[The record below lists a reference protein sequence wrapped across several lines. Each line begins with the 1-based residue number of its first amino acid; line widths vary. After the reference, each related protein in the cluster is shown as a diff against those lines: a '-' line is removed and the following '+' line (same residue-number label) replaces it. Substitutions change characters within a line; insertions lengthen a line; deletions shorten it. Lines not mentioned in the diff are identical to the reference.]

1 MAMESFLSIL
11 PDTKDLIV
19 SLGLPLRV
27 GAELFNAAALI
38 VDGEV
43 RGFACKRHLAR
54 DGLHYEPRWFS
65 SWPAGRQSR
74 VAIHGQEVPVGDL
87 LFDVGGV
94 RLGFE
99 ICEDAWVRERIA
111 FELGRAGASILLGPS
126 ASHFAFGKH
135 LKRRKLVL
143 AGAHCVEAYV
153 YSNLLGNEA
162 GRAIYDGD
170 CLIARGGRRP
180 EVLAETSRLSF
191 RMRQLACTTLRL
203 FARRP
208 VEPAPEDTERSV
220 VSVPFVWPEEPREDT
235 ISQATSGS
243 DPTGYVAKRDALSR
257 AIPLGLFDYMR
268 KSHSKG
274 FVVSL
279 SGGADS
285 AAVALLVRLMARLAY
300 EELGEEELKKRLS
313 YLDLS
318 DWSEQAMVKSLLMT
332 VYQASENSSSTTRD
346 AAVALAQ
353 DLGATHCELSIEEF
367 VAGYRGAIEKL
378 LGRSLSWETDDIALQ
393 NIQARARA
401 PSVWMLAN
409 VRGSLLLS
417 TSNRSE
423 AAVGYATMDGDTSGG
438 LSPIGGVD
446 KAFLRKWLV
455 YMEKFGLPQLPPVSG
470 LSLINQQKPTAEL
483 RPPGSHQTDE
493 ADLMPYD
500 VLDVIERSAVIE
512 RLTPAQVLQRVREDF
527 PESGQA
533 ALGWVKRFYQLFSQ
547 NQWKRERYAPS
558 FHVDDG
564 NLDPKTWCRFP
575 ILSGGFRREM
585 RLLEERDQKK
595 EP

>member
-1 MAMESFLSIL
+1 
-11 PDTKDLIV
+11 
-19 SLGLPLRV
+19 
-27 GAELFNAAALI
+27 
-38 VDGEV
+38 
-43 RGFACKRHLAR
+43 
-54 DGLHYEPRWFS
+54 
-65 SWPAGRQSR
+65 
-74 VAIHGQEVPVGDL
+74 
-87 LFDVGGV
+87 
-94 RLGFE
+94 
-99 ICEDAWVRERIA
+99 
-111 FELGRAGASILLGPS
+111 
-126 ASHFAFGKH
+126 
-135 LKRRKLVL
+135 
-143 AGAHCVEAYV
+143 
-153 YSNLLGNEA
+153 
-162 GRAIYDGD
+162 
-170 CLIARGGRRP
+170 
-180 EVLAETSRLSF
+180 
-191 RMRQLACTTLRL
+191 
-203 FARRP
+203 
-208 VEPAPEDTERSV
+208 
-220 VSVPFVWPEEPREDT
+220 
-235 ISQATSGS
+235 
-243 DPTGYVAKRDALSR
+243 
-257 AIPLGLFDYMR
+257 MR

-274 FVVSL
+274 FVISL